1 MNYLDELAKKPAEWI
16 ITEGPLSHTVI
27 SSRIRLARNLA
38 GHRFAQKAKSDEL
51 EQVAQKVIDATKNT
65 HTFQKSAV
73 VRLEET
79 SPLERRLLLERH
91 LVSQELAKG
100 GKARAV
106 IIGGNETYGI
116 MVNEEDH
123 IRMQCIT
130 PGFAIQDAWA
140 SLNKVDDELDNEL
153 AYAFLPEW
161 GYLTACPTNVGT
173 GIRASV
179 MLHLPALAIT
189 KQIDSVLQKVSQAG
203 LAVRGFYGEGS
214 EASGDLY
221 QISNQITLG
230 QTEEDLVL
238 TIETFVK
245 QIIGREQNCRK
256 QLLKEAKSKAEDV
269 VYRAWGVLTNA
280 RLINSRESMKLIS
293 HLRLGISYQWID
305 MSFSKLN
312 ELLLMIQPAHL
323 QKSTQKDL
331 DETERDIL
339 RANIIRKMLV
349 H

>member
-1 MNYLDELAKKPAEWI
+1 M
-16 ITEGPLSHTVI
+16 
-27 SSRIRLARNLA
+27 
-38 GHRFAQKAKSDEL
+38 HRPFWMA
-51 EQVAQKVIDATKNT
+51 
-65 HTFQKSAV
+65 
-73 VRLEET
+73 
-79 SPLERRLLLERH
+79 
-91 LVSQELAKG
+91 LVG
-100 GKARAV
+100 G
-106 IIGGNETYGI
+106 
-116 MVNEEDH
+116 
-123 IRMQCIT
+123 
-130 PGFAIQDAWA
+130 W
-140 SLNKVDDELDNEL
+140 S
-153 AYAFLPEW
+153 FLPEW